1 MPKAEGHYNTISV
14 KNQFVENQQ
23 ANEMANKSGE

>member
-1 MPKAEGHYNTISV
+1 MPKAEGRYNTISV
-14 KNQFVENQQ
+14 KNQFVENQR